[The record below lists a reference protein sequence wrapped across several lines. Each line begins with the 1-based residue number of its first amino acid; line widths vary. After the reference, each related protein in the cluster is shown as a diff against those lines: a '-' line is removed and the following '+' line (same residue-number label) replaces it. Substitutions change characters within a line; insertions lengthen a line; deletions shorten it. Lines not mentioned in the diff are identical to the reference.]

1 MITLALADDHRM
13 MRNGLASLLAEL
25 DFRILFEADNGEDF
39 IKKIQSVGL
48 PDVALLDINMPLMD
62 GYATAQWLKQN
73 HPQVGVLA
81 LSMINDEA
89 GVLRMIQNGAKG
101 YVLKDSS
108 LTELRTAINDIH
120 TKGYYHSEFVS
131 YKLIQSL
138 NAEGQPLKKN
148 PNELTEREMEF
159 LILACTE
166 LNYKE
171 IGEKMHV
178 SNRTVEGYRD
188 SVCEKLELKSRVGL
202 ALYAVKKGL
211 VKL

>member
-1 MITLALADDHRM
+1 MITLALADDHSI
-13 MRNGLASLLAEL
+13 MRSGLAALLS
-25 DFRILFEADNGEDF
+25 DMGFSILFEADNGEDF
-39 IKKIQSVGL
+39 IKKISSVGL
-48 PDVALLDINMPLMD
+48 PDVALLDINMPVMD

-81 LSMINDEA
+81 LSMINDEV

-108 LTELRTAINDIH
+108 LAELKKAINEIH

-138 NAEGQPLKKN
+138 NNDQVVQKKK
-148 PNELTEREMEF
+148 PDDLTERELEF
-159 LILACTE
+159 LKLACTE
-166 LNYKE
+166 FTYKE
-171 IGEKMHV
+171 IADRMHV

-188 SVCEKLELKSRVGL
+188 AICEKLELKSRVGL
-202 ALYAVKKGL
+202 ALYAIKKGL
-211 VKL
+211 VKV

>member
-1 MITLALADDHRM
+1 MISLALADDHGL
-13 MRNGLASLLAEL
+13 MRSGLASLLTEMG
-25 DFRILFEADNGEDF
+25 FRTLFEANNGEDF
-39 IKKIQSVGL
+39 IKKIGLVGV
-48 PDVALLDINMPLMD
+48 PDVALLDINMPVMD

-73 HPQVGVLA
+73 HPEVGILA

-89 GVLRMIQNGAKG
+89 GVLRMIQSGAKG

-108 LTELRTAINDIH
+108 LTELKTAINDIH

-138 NAEGQPLKKN
+138 NRDTSASQKKN
-148 PNELTEREMEF
+148 NDLTEREMQF

-166 LNYKE
+166 LTYKE
-171 IGEKMHV
+171 IADRMYV

-188 SVCEKLELKSRVGL
+188 AICEKLDIKSRVGL
-202 ALYAVKKGL
+202 ALYAIKKGF

>member
-1 MITLALADDHRM
+1 MITIALADDHRM

-25 DFRILFEADNGEDF
+25 EFKVLFEADNGEDF

-48 PDVALLDINMPLMD
+48 PDVALLDINMPVLD

-108 LTELRTAINDIH
+108 LTELKKAINEIH

-131 YKLIQSL
+131 YKLINSL
-138 NAEGQPLKKN
+138 NNDGTAVKKK
-148 PNELTEREMEF
+148 PNDLTERELEF
-159 LILACTE
+159 LKLACTE
-166 LNYKE
+166 LTYKE
-171 IGEKMHV
+171 IADRMHV
-178 SNRTVEGYRD
+178 SNRTIEGYRD
-188 SVCEKLELKSRVGL
+188 AICEKLDIKSRVGL
-202 ALYAVKKGL
+202 ALYAIKKGL
-211 VKL
+211 VKF

>member
-48 PDVALLDINMPLMD
+48 PDVALLDINMPVMD

-202 ALYAVKKGL
+202 ALYAIKKGL
-211 VKL
+211 VKV

>member
-48 PDVALLDINMPLMD
+48 PDVALLDINMPVLD
-62 GYATAQWLKQN
+62 GYATAQWMKQN

-178 SNRTVEGYRD
+178 SNHTVEGYRD

>member
-48 PDVALLDINMPLMD
+48 PDVALLDINMPVMD

-108 LTELRTAINDIH
+108 LTELRSAINDIH
-120 TKGYYHSEFVS
+120 SKGYYYS
-131 YKLIQSL
+131 
-138 NAEGQPLKKN
+138 
-148 PNELTEREMEF
+148 
-159 LILACTE
+159 
-166 LNYKE
+166 
-171 IGEKMHV
+171 
-178 SNRTVEGYRD
+178 
-188 SVCEKLELKSRVGL
+188 
-202 ALYAVKKGL
+202 
-211 VKL
+211 

>member
-1 MITLALADDHRM
+1 
-13 MRNGLASLLAEL
+13 
-25 DFRILFEADNGEDF
+25 
-39 IKKIQSVGL
+39 
-48 PDVALLDINMPLMD
+48 
-62 GYATAQWLKQN
+62 
-73 HPQVGVLA
+73 
-81 LSMINDEA
+81 MINDEA

>member
-1 MITLALADDHRM
+1 MVGHL
-13 MRNGLASLLAEL
+13 GFS
-25 DFRILFEADNGEDF
+25 ILFEADNGEDF
-39 IKKIQSVGL
+39 IKKISSVGL
-48 PDVALLDINMPLMD
+48 PDVALLDINMPVMD

-81 LSMINDEA
+81 LSMINDEV

-108 LTELRTAINDIH
+108 LAELKKAINEIH

-138 NAEGQPLKKN
+138 NNDQAVQKKK
-148 PNELTEREMEF
+148 PDDLTERELEF
-159 LILACTE
+159 LKLACTE
-166 LNYKE
+166 FTYKE
-171 IGEKMHV
+171 IADRMHV

-188 SVCEKLELKSRVGL
+188 AICEKLELKSRVGL
-202 ALYAVKKGL
+202 ALYAIKKGL
-211 VKL
+211 VKV